1 MFMQT
6 HSIENLMFSHH
17 LYGSLF
23 CCLTYSDMS
32 LKTETRKPLRLTR
45 RRPPAIMPVIA
56 TAALIAASPRASAM
70 A

>member
-1 MFMQT
+1 
-6 HSIENLMFSHH
+6 
-17 LYGSLF
+17 
-23 CCLTYSDMS
+23 MS
-32 LKTETRKPLRLTR
+32 LKTETRKPLRLT